1 MYKKIVISF
10 FLLLAFFI
18 NINPADLP
26 EHDWDKL
33 GIKFGMNSVE
43 VEEKYPDFKF
53 KHLRE
58 FWTEYLYTPEV
69 SFLGYR
75 FMVAYEFDH
84 FIFRGPKRVKLI
96 AIEYRFLDKPKS
108 PAEWIK
114 RYKILQRRLKE
125 RFGNKYEEQII
136 NNTGEA
142 LIKID
147 LEKEYLDG
155 QIAFYSTWIKKD
167 TIIEHNLDSLSPG
180 ADHVLYFY
188 APEYYKERMGK

>member
-1 MYKKIVISF
+1 MYKKIFIFF

-58 FWTEYLYTPEV
+58 FWAEFLYTPEV

-75 FMVAYEFDH
+75 FKVAYEFDH
-84 FIFRGPKRVKLI
+84 FIFRGPQRAKLI
-96 AIEYRFLDKPKS
+96 EIEYRFLDKPKS
-108 PAEWIK
+108 AAEWIK
-114 RYKILQRRLKE
+114 HYKILQRRLKE
-125 RFGNKYEEQII
+125 RFGNDCEEKII
-136 NNTGEA
+136 NDTGED
-142 LIKID
+142 LSKID
-147 LEKEYLDG
+147 LEKEYTDG
-155 QIAFYSTWIKKD
+155 RVAFYSTWIKKD
-167 TIIEHNLDSLSPG
+167 KIIEHVSSQDLSTS
-180 ADHVLYFY
+180 HQLTFY
-188 APEYYKERMGK
+188 SPEYYKELMK